1 MLLLLFLVIKM
12 VEFCT
17 AAERGLLKGL
27 FDHAEIHCLEK
38 LNLATKLIS
47 FLHSGG
53 MGGGGGGRE
62 DLALR
67 KIKTTTD
74 KLQVLDEKNDSL
86 S

>member
-1 MLLLLFLVIKM
+1 MLLFLVIKM

-53 MGGGGGGRE
+53 MGRGGGGSE

-67 KIKTTTD
+67 KI
-74 KLQVLDEKNDSL
+74 
-86 S
+86 